1 MTDITTGTTAHII
14 PTFTSIIGGIPALCC
29 DARTLHAYLGNGD
42 MFSNWF
48 KARVEKYGFEE
59 GKDYAIALGNSKAKF
74 ASQICETKNF
84 ASGISEAKNK
94 GRGGHNRTD
103 YHLSL
108 NMAKEL
114 SMVENNEQG
123 KTARRYFL
131 ECERKALEAVGQAE
145 QKPFV
150 VQPGDLLSGP
160 QQLALRTMLESN
172 VKRLL
177 SLDKQ
182 GEAMKKGWSKLKAH
196 FGVSY
201 RKIPSSQFH
210 EALDIIARHISDL
223 EGVINNTLPQPT
235 TPPLPAQIE
244 AANEAANAIA
254 AKVQAE
260 VFKAVLSG
268 GESWKY
274 QRWMVAFV
282 SDSQLATPA
291 VVVPVPDDAVVMNAP
306 KFIKAITTHDI
317 PTSTETLIHIAQASM
332 AEVQRRMTGQASLQ
346 LAA

>member
-1 MTDITTGTTAHII
+1 MTTPSIASRIAVIDGHPTTTTLDIANVYGKRHDNVVSLVRQRMAECPEEWGLLNFKEVIGEYQNGKGGTQTCPVIRMTKKGFHFVVGKFTGA
-14 PTFTSIIGGIPALCC
+14 
-29 DARTLHAYLGNGD
+29 
-42 MFSNWF
+42 
-48 KARVEKYGFEE
+48 KAVQHQIAFADEFERM
-59 GKDYAIALGNSKAKF
+59 
-74 ASQICETKNF
+74 
-84 ASGISEAKNK
+84 EA
-94 GRGGHNRTD
+94 
-103 YHLSL
+103 
-108 NMAKEL
+108 EL
-114 SMVENNEQG
+114 LKQQS
-123 KTARRYFL
+123 
-131 ECERKALEAVGQAE
+131 E

-177 SLDKQ
+177 SLEKQ

-196 FGVSY
+196 FGVPY

-223 EGVINNTLPQPT
+223 EGAINNTLTQPT
-235 TPPLPAQIE
+235 TPLLPAQIE

-254 AKVQAE
+254 AKVQTE

-306 KFIKAITTHDI
+306 KFIKAITSHDI